1 MANLEST
8 SFLHIFSQK
17 KFWYRNGKLGNNTY
31 AFAYEEN
38 GVKRFKITL
47 HGNTIARGG
56 YAGDD
61 KKILRITDAGWGTV
75 TTRDRLNQILTDNGV
90 PFRASQHKGVQV
102 LSNIANRT
110 EENHYD
116 NGDKTNYWNP
126 RSDGFYGIENEA
138 TFLFDY
144 ETQEWGIFDVS

>member
-17 KFWYRNGKLGNNTY
+17 KFWYRNGKLGNNTH
-31 AFAYEEN
+31 AFAYEEQ

-75 TTRDRLNQILTDNGV
+75 TTRDRLNQILTANNV

-102 LSNIANRT
+102 LSKLP
-110 EENHYD
+110 YD
-116 NGDKTNYWNP
+116 NGDKKNYWN
-126 RSDGFYGIENEA
+126 SYSTGYYGTENEA